1 MRGGN
6 FEFTAFK
13 RFKNSKSITAHDF
26 EGMTMS
32 LGSDESVVVVQDLH
46 KAYSLG
52 STIVRAL
59 NGVSLELKQ
68 GEFLVVM
75 GPSGSGKSTLV
86 NMIGG
91 IDKPDSGSILVTLN
105 EGNAVHLNE
114 LSPKELTR
122 FRRQNVGFVFQFYS
136 LIPTLTASE
145 NVELAAELIDL
156 SNSEMK
162 KRTKEVLEAVGL
174 GDRLDSFPSQLS
186 GGERQIVALA
196 RALVKRP
203 KLLIVDEPT
212 GQLDEKTGHEMVQLI
227 RSTSEQFGST
237 VVMVTH
243 DVSLKKYG
251 DRVIHLSSGMIVK
264 EESND

>member
-1 MRGGN
+1 M
-6 FEFTAFK
+6 
-13 RFKNSKSITAHDF
+13 AHDL
-26 EGMTMS
+26 EGMISM
-32 LGSDESVVVVQDLH
+32 GSDEKIVIVQELH

-52 STIVRAL
+52 DTVVRAL
-59 NGVSLELKQ
+59 NGISLSLRR
-68 GEFLVVM
+68 GEFLIVM

-91 IDKPDSGSILVTLN
+91 IDKSDSGSVLVNLDKDS
-105 EGNAVHLNE
+105 AIHLNE
-114 LSPKELTR
+114 LSPKELTK

-136 LIPTLTASE
+136 LIPTLTAGE
-145 NVELAAELIDL
+145 NVELAAELINL
-156 SNSEMK
+156 SNSEIK
-162 KRTKEVLEAVGL
+162 ERTKEVLEAVGL
-174 GDRLDSFPSQLS
+174 GDRIDSFPSQLS
-186 GGERQIVALA
+186 GGERQRVALA

-212 GQLDEKTGHEMVQLI
+212 GQLDEKTGNEMVQLI

-251 DRVIHLSSGMIVK
+251 DRIIHLSSGQIIK
-264 EESND
+264 EENKE

>member
-1 MRGGN
+1 MLKILVGV
-6 FEFTAFK
+6 
-13 RFKNSKSITAHDF
+13 TAHDF
-26 EGMTMS
+26 EGMISM
-32 LGSDESVVVVQDLH
+32 GSDEKIVIVQELH

-52 STIVRAL
+52 DTVVRAL
-59 NGVSLELKQ
+59 NGVSLSLRR
-68 GEFLVVM
+68 GEFLIVM

-91 IDKPDSGSILVTLN
+91 IDKSDSGSVLVNLDKDR
-105 EGNAVHLNE
+105 AIHLNE
-114 LSPKELTR
+114 LSPKELTK

-136 LIPTLTASE
+136 LIPTLTAGE
-145 NVELAAELIDL
+145 NVELAAELISL
-156 SNSEMK
+156 SNSEIK
-162 KRTKEVLEAVGL
+162 ERTREVLEAVGL
-174 GDRLDSFPSQLS
+174 GDRIDSFPSQLS
-186 GGERQIVALA
+186 GGERQRVALA

-212 GQLDEKTGHEMVQLI
+212 GQLDEKTGNEMVQLI

-251 DRVIHLSSGMIVK
+251 DRIIHLSSGQIIK
-264 EESND
+264 EENKE

>member
-1 MRGGN
+1 M
-6 FEFTAFK
+6 FK
-13 RFKNSKSITAHDF
+13 IHNNCMAHSF
-26 EGMTMS
+26 EGMIF
-32 LGSDESVVVVQDLH
+32 LGSDENIVVVQELH

-52 STIVRAL
+52 NTVVRAL
-59 NGVSLELKQ
+59 NGVSLNLKR
-68 GEFLVVM
+68 GEFLIVM

-91 IDKPDSGSILVTLN
+91 IDKPDSGLVQVDFGEN
-105 EGNAVHLNE
+105 HVIRLNE

-136 LIPTLTASE
+136 LIPTLTAGE

-156 SNSEMK
+156 RSSEIK
-162 KRTKEVLEAVGL
+162 ERTREVLEAVGL

-186 GGERQIVALA
+186 GGERQRVALA

-251 DRVIHLSSGMIVK
+251 DRVIHLSSGQIIK
-264 EESND
+264 EENKT